1 MKIKSL
7 KTPSFR
13 KKKDRDV
20 DSDAPGSSSA
30 ESTPGGTALAGDG
43 ASKDDASGNSPPPA
57 VTPITPPDS
66 PIAQSARSEPSQPTQ
81 PNPLR
86 LGSFNF
92 ENPQVEERDASR
104 LSNTNFPSLYD
115 EASDMVTLSNLI
127 YSLAELRDLA
137 RNGVLNDPTRSLRIL
152 EMPLPLGTALSIIKS
167 EGPLLR
173 EILSDG
179 KHDATLSALE
189 SLLER
194 QKQLALK
201 AEMED
206 KLVPK
211 EEEEEHKNDGMFG
224 WMTSWDGCLA
234 GGMSFDEVFC
244 GKLSNVADGLA
255 PVNPGAGASDGAIIY
270 ACSDLKSQ
278 EELVF
283 GIGINPAEER
293 ITIVFRGS
301 VTKTDFLADANIS
314 LARAPHPRD
323 YAGQTT
329 SEELG
334 EAGIHKG
341 FYDYLFSENGKPSKY
356 VEIMKQLER
365 LYAESPSRREYK
377 IYVTG
382 HSLGGALAT
391 LFGYYASCSTTLP
404 VPITVVSV
412 ASPRVGNL
420 SFAKSFVELE
430 SKGRLRHLRIVNHKD
445 PVPLGPTFSSKR
457 ALTLS
462 AMAFSPLGYLAL
474 KMGGLDASGEDE
486 YYYHTGI
493 KVKLYRDVSQVGTKR
508 VDIKYS
514 SESILA
520 STSGKPAPS
529 DKEELKDIEESNKR
543 KEKGSSDL
551 PMISYHYGSAYSD
564 RIAIFESD
572 LSGLTLNDIYKEKAH
587 TAFA

>member
-1 MKIKSL
+1 MKIKL
-7 KTPSFR
+7 KTPTFRR
-13 KKKDRDV
+13 KKDTE
-20 DSDAPGSSSA
+20 SSP
-30 ESTPGGTALAGDG
+30 ENDLPALTGDG
-43 ASKDDASGNSPPPA
+43 ASKDDASGDSPTPA
-57 VTPITPPDS
+57 VTPVTPPDS
-66 PIAQSARSEPSQPTQ
+66 PIDQ
-81 PNPLR
+81 PLR
-86 LGSFNF
+86 LGSFDF
-92 ENPQVEERDASR
+92 ENPEDEERGASR

-115 EASDMVTLSNLI
+115 EASDMVALSNLI

-137 RNGVLNDPTRSLRIL
+137 RNGVLNDPARSLRIL
-152 EMPLPLGTALSIIKS
+152 EMPLPLDTALSIVKN

-179 KHDATLSALE
+179 KHDAALSALE

-194 QKQLALK
+194 QKQSALK
-201 AEMED
+201 IEAKD
-206 KLVPK
+206 KPVTK
-211 EEEEEHKNDGMFG
+211 EEEEEQKDDGMFG
-224 WMTSWDGCLA
+224 WLTSWDGCLA

-244 GKLSNVADGLA
+244 GNLSNVADGLMPA
-255 PVNPGAGASDGAIIY
+255 KPGAGASDVAIIY
-270 ACSDLKSQ
+270 DCSDLKSQ
-278 EELVF
+278 EELVY
-283 GIGINPAEER
+283 GIGINPVEER

-301 VTKTDFLADANIS
+301 VTKTDFLTDANIS
-314 LARAPHPRD
+314 LARAPHPRN
-323 YAGQTT
+323 YAEQTT

-334 EAGIHKG
+334 EVGIHKG
-341 FYDYLFSENGKPSKY
+341 FYDYLFSENGKSSKY

-365 LYAESPSRREYK
+365 LYAESPSRRKYK

-391 LFGYYASCSTTLP
+391 LFGYYASCSSTLP

-430 SKGRLRHLRIVNHKD
+430 SKGRLRHLRIANHKD

-462 AMAFSPLGYLAL
+462 AKAFSPLGYLVL
-474 KMGGLDASGEDE
+474 KMGGLDEGGEDE
-486 YYYHTGI
+486 IYYHTGI
-493 KVKLYRDVSQVGTKR
+493 KVKLYRDVSHEGTKR

-514 SESILA
+514 SKSILS

-529 DKEELKDIEESNKR
+529 DEEELKDIEEANKR
-543 KEKGSSDL
+543 KEKDSDL

-572 LSGLTLNDIYKEKAH
+572 LGGLTLNDIYKEKAH
-587 TAFA
+587 RAFA